1 MILEPTIQEINEL
14 FQLHQINDEIVGV
27 QRLSGTTS
35 GLVLRLESTQDNKY
49 ILKFDDPS
57 QIQLVQKL
65 LETYQNSELLP
76 KILLTAQ
83 DSSYFVY
90 TFIDGTTHFNR
101 GLKKS
106 WLTLLVKNLFNKYVH
121 YQENDIWGRIE
132 YPRKTWKE
140 FNEISIEETRINI
153 GNILPLD
160 DYNFVNS
167 KAKKIFDNDIDQGE
181 KFLLHGDTGVHNFV
195 YNQSTLIGVI
205 DPSPMVGPII
215 YDFLYAFCSSP
226 DDINIETLFSSFEF
240 LEQGHIEK
248 SRLIEEALIH
258 LYCRIGLSVKHHPDD
273 LPEYL
278 KAWNE
283 WKQLCEREGQW
294 RIYTID

>member
-14 FQLHQINDEIVGV
+14 FQSHQINDEIVGV

-140 FNEISIEETRINI
+140 FNQISIEEARINI

>member
-14 FQLHQINDEIVGV
+14 FQSHQINDEIVGV

-140 FNEISIEETRINI
+140 FNQISIEEARINI

-215 YDFLYAFCSSP
+215 YDFLYVFCSSP

>member
-140 FNEISIEETRINI
+140 FNQISIEEARINI